1 MFARGEDMRPTA
13 MIRDLLLLR
22 LIQQAAK
29 QEEQRTRMCLKD
41 AAVEL
46 LDVEDREVDIRV
58 KFRASGWEQE
68 VHYPRAMLIAETNA
82 LIESW
87 RRWGGVGD
95 DMGVWPGGH
104 AIVLCLRRSGIP
116 SGVCTAASRRR

>member
-1 MFARGEDMRPTA
+1 MRPTA
-13 MIRDLLLLR
+13 MIRDLLVLR

-29 QEEQRTRMCLKD
+29 QEEQRARMRLKD

-58 KFRASGWEQE
+58 KFRVSGWEQE
-68 VHYPRAMLIAETNA
+68 VHYPRVMLIAETKA

-87 RRWGGVGD
+87 RRWR
-95 DMGVWPGGH
+95 
-104 AIVLCLRRSGIP
+104 ARR
-116 SGVCTAASRRR
+116 